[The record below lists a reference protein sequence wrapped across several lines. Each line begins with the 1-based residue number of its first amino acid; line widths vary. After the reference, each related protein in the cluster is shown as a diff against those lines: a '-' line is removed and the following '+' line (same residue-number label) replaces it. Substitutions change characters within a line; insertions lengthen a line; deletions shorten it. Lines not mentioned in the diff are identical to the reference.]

1 MMTTSSTSSNEI
13 MDLGI
18 SYLIEKLGT
27 VDTERFISTILREKS
42 DYTKWRARYFPDLS
56 SYEFQEAAVAYGK
69 ANPL

>member
-1 MMTTSSTSSNEI
+1 MMTTSNASSSEI

-27 VDTERFISTILREKS
+27 VDTERFISTIIREKS
-42 DYTKWRARYFPDLS
+42 DYTKWRARYFSDLS
-56 SYEFQEAAVAYGK
+56 SDEFHEAAVAYGK

>member
-1 MMTTSSTSSNEI
+1 MMKTSNTSSNEI

-27 VDTERFISTILREKS
+27 VDTERFISTIIREKS
-42 DYTKWRARYFPDLS
+42 DYTKWRARYFSDLS
-56 SYEFQEAAVAYGK
+56 SDEFHEAAVAYGK

>member
-27 VDTERFISTILREKS
+27 VDTERFISTIIREKS
-42 DYTKWRARYFPDLS
+42 DYTKWRARYFSDLS
-56 SYEFQEAAVAYGK
+56 SDEFQEAAVAYGK